1 MKLVILITEET
12 LLGKFIF
19 TFLLGILFISFGYFF
34 IKKDIKN
41 FIKKTEYRLFNIKW
55 KNETSENINI
65 IRNFLLEHEI
75 ELKQETRFETIKTK
89 NTEHKLTAY
98 IKKSI
103 EEVISLE
110 DLLNKSE
117 FYFLETL
124 PLDLSILKIKK
135 IIDIDIE
142 DLLKRK
148 KNKEY

>member
-1 MKLVILITEET
+1 MFENNEINAIINEIKKNLNIHEINLKDITNIL
-12 LLGKFIF
+12 
-19 TFLLGILFISFGYFF
+19 FLLEW
-34 IKKDIKN
+34 N
-41 FIKKTEYRLFNIKW
+41 FINKTEYRLFNINW
-55 KNETSENINI
+55 KNEASENINI

>member
-1 MKLVILITEET
+1 MFENNEINAIINEIKKNLNIHEINLKDITNIL
-12 LLGKFIF
+12 
-19 TFLLGILFISFGYFF
+19 FLLEW
-34 IKKDIKN
+34 N
-41 FIKKTEYRLFNIKW
+41 FIKKTEYRLFNINW
-55 KNETSENINI
+55 KNEASENINI

>member
-1 MKLVILITEET
+1 MFENNEINAIINEIKKKLNIHEINLKDITNIL
-12 LLGKFIF
+12 
-19 TFLLGILFISFGYFF
+19 FLLEW
-34 IKKDIKN
+34 N
-41 FIKKTEYRLFNIKW
+41 FINKTEYRLFNINW
-55 KNETSENINI
+55 KNETNENII
-65 IRNFLLEHEI
+65 TIRNFLLKHEI

>member
-1 MKLVILITEET
+1 MFENNEINAIINEIKKKLNIYEINLKDITNIL
-12 LLGKFIF
+12 
-19 TFLLGILFISFGYFF
+19 FLLEW
-34 IKKDIKN
+34 N
-41 FIKKTEYRLFNIKW
+41 FIKKTEYRLFNINW
-55 KNETSENINI
+55 KNEASENINI

-89 NTEHKLTAY
+89 NIEHKLTTY

>member
-1 MKLVILITEET
+1 MFENNEINAIINEIKKNLNIHEINLKDITNIL
-12 LLGKFIF
+12 
-19 TFLLGILFISFGYFF
+19 FLLEW
-34 IKKDIKN
+34 N
-41 FIKKTEYRLFNIKW
+41 FIKKTEYRLFNINW
-55 KNETSENINI
+55 KNEASENINI

-89 NTEHKLTAY
+89 NIEHKLTTY

>member
-1 MKLVILITEET
+1 MFENNEINAIINEIKKKLNIDEINLKDITNIL
-12 LLGKFIF
+12 
-19 TFLLGILFISFGYFF
+19 FLLEW
-34 IKKDIKN
+34 N
-41 FIKKTEYRLFNIKW
+41 FINKTEYRLFNIKW

-103 EEVISLE
+103 EEGISLE

-117 FYFLETL
+117 FYLLETL

>member
-1 MKLVILITEET
+1 MFENNEINAIINEIKKKLNIYEINLKDITNIL
-12 LLGKFIF
+12 
-19 TFLLGILFISFGYFF
+19 FLLEW
-34 IKKDIKN
+34 N
-41 FIKKTEYRLFNIKW
+41 FINKTEYRLFNIKW
-55 KNETSENINI
+55 KNEASENINI

>member
-1 MKLVILITEET
+1 MFENNEINAIINEIKKNLNIHEINLKDITNIL
-12 LLGKFIF
+12 
-19 TFLLGILFISFGYFF
+19 FLLEW
-34 IKKDIKN
+34 N
-41 FIKKTEYRLFNIKW
+41 FINKTEYRLFNINW
-55 KNETSENINI
+55 KNETNENINI

>member
-1 MKLVILITEET
+1 MFESNEINAIINEIKKKLNIYEINLKDITNIL
-12 LLGKFIF
+12 
-19 TFLLGILFISFGYFF
+19 FLLEW
-34 IKKDIKN
+34 N
-41 FIKKTEYRLFNIKW
+41 FINKTEYRLFNIKW

-103 EEVISLE
+103 EEVTILE

-135 IIDIDIE
+135 TIDIDIE

>member
-1 MKLVILITEET
+1 MFENNEINAIINEIKKNLNIHEINLKDITNIL
-12 LLGKFIF
+12 
-19 TFLLGILFISFGYFF
+19 FLLEW
-34 IKKDIKN
+34 N
-41 FIKKTEYRLFNIKW
+41 FIKKTEYRLFNINW
-55 KNETSENINI
+55 KNEANENINI

-103 EEVISLE
+103 EEVTILE

>member
-1 MKLVILITEET
+1 MFENNEINAIINEIKKSLNIHEINLKDITNIL
-12 LLGKFIF
+12 
-19 TFLLGILFISFGYFF
+19 FLLEW
-34 IKKDIKN
+34 N
-41 FIKKTEYRLFNIKW
+41 FIKKTEYRLFNINW
-55 KNETSENINI
+55 KNEASENINI

>member
-1 MKLVILITEET
+1 MFENNEINAIINEIKKKLNIYEINLKDITNIL
-12 LLGKFIF
+12 
-19 TFLLGILFISFGYFF
+19 FLLEW
-34 IKKDIKN
+34 N
-41 FIKKTEYRLFNIKW
+41 FINKTEYRLFNINW
-55 KNETSENINI
+55 KNEASENINI

-89 NTEHKLTAY
+89 NTEHKLTTY

>member
-1 MKLVILITEET
+1 MFENNEINAIINEIKKNLNIHEINLKDITNIL
-12 LLGKFIF
+12 
-19 TFLLGILFISFGYFF
+19 FLLEW
-34 IKKDIKN
+34 N
-41 FIKKTEYRLFNIKW
+41 FIKKTEYRLFNINW
-55 KNETSENINI
+55 KNEASENINI
-65 IRNFLLEHEI
+65 IRNFLLKHEI

-89 NTEHKLTAY
+89 NTEHKLTSY

-103 EEVISLE
+103 EEVTILE

>member
-1 MKLVILITEET
+1 MFENNEINAIINEIKKNLNIHEINLKDITNIL
-12 LLGKFIF
+12 
-19 TFLLGILFISFGYFF
+19 FLLEW
-34 IKKDIKN
+34 N
-41 FIKKTEYRLFNIKW
+41 FINKTEYRLFNIKW

>member
-1 MKLVILITEET
+1 MFENNEINAIINEIKKNLNIHEINLKDITNIL
-12 LLGKFIF
+12 
-19 TFLLGILFISFGYFF
+19 FLLEW
-34 IKKDIKN
+34 N

>member
-1 MKLVILITEET
+1 MFENNEINAIINEIKKSLNIHEINLKDITNIL
-12 LLGKFIF
+12 
-19 TFLLGILFISFGYFF
+19 FLLEW
-34 IKKDIKN
+34 N
-41 FIKKTEYRLFNIKW
+41 FINKTEYRLFNIKW

>member
-1 MKLVILITEET
+1 MFENNEINAIINEIKKSLNIHEINLKDITNIL
-12 LLGKFIF
+12 
-19 TFLLGILFISFGYFF
+19 FLLEW
-34 IKKDIKN
+34 N
-41 FIKKTEYRLFNIKW
+41 FINKTEYRLFNIKW

-103 EEVISLE
+103 EEVTILE

>member
-1 MKLVILITEET
+1 MFESNEINAIINEIKKKLNIDEINLKDITNIL
-12 LLGKFIF
+12 
-19 TFLLGILFISFGYFF
+19 FLLEW
-34 IKKDIKN
+34 N
-41 FIKKTEYRLFNIKW
+41 FINKTEYRLFNIKW

-89 NTEHKLTAY
+89 NTEHKLTSY

-103 EEVISLE
+103 EEVTILE

>member
-1 MKLVILITEET
+1 MFENNEINAIINEIKKNLNIHEINLKDITNIL
-12 LLGKFIF
+12 
-19 TFLLGILFISFGYFF
+19 FLLEW
-34 IKKDIKN
+34 N
-41 FIKKTEYRLFNIKW
+41 FIKKTEYRLFNINW
-55 KNETSENINI
+55 KNEANENINT
-65 IRNFLLEHEI
+65 IRNFLLKHEI

>member
-1 MKLVILITEET
+1 LFENNEINAIINEIKKKLNIYEINLKDITNIL
-12 LLGKFIF
+12 
-19 TFLLGILFISFGYFF
+19 FLLEW
-34 IKKDIKN
+34 N
-41 FIKKTEYRLFNIKW
+41 FINKTEYRLFNINW
-55 KNETSENINI
+55 KNEASENINI

-124 PLDLSILKIKK
+124 P
-135 IIDIDIE
+135 
-142 DLLKRK
+142 
-148 KNKEY
+148 

>member
-1 MKLVILITEET
+1 MFENNEINAIINEIKKKLNIDEINLKDITNIL
-12 LLGKFIF
+12 
-19 TFLLGILFISFGYFF
+19 FLLEW
-34 IKKDIKN
+34 N
-41 FIKKTEYRLFNIKW
+41 FIKKTEYRLFNINW
-55 KNETSENINI
+55 KNEASENINI

>member
-1 MKLVILITEET
+1 MFENNEINAIINEIKKKLNIHEINLKDITNIL
-12 LLGKFIF
+12 
-19 TFLLGILFISFGYFF
+19 FLLEW
-34 IKKDIKN
+34 N
-41 FIKKTEYRLFNIKW
+41 FINKTEYRLFNINW
-55 KNETSENINI
+55 KNETNENINI

-103 EEVISLE
+103 EEVTILE

>member
-1 MKLVILITEET
+1 LFENNEINAIINEIKKKLNIYEINLKDITNIL
-12 LLGKFIF
+12 
-19 TFLLGILFISFGYFF
+19 FLLEW
-34 IKKDIKN
+34 N
-41 FIKKTEYRLFNIKW
+41 FINKTEYRLFNINW
-55 KNETSENINI
+55 KNEASENINI

-89 NTEHKLTAY
+89 NIEHKLTTY

>member
-1 MKLVILITEET
+1 MFENNEINAIINEIKKKLNIYEINWKDITNIL
-12 LLGKFIF
+12 
-19 TFLLGILFISFGYFF
+19 FLLEW
-34 IKKDIKN
+34 N
-41 FIKKTEYRLFNIKW
+41 FINKTEYRLFNIKW
-55 KNETSENINI
+55 KNEASENINI

-89 NTEHKLTAY
+89 NTEHKLTSY

-103 EEVISLE
+103 EDVISLE